1 MKRVL
6 VTGAGGLI
14 GTLLR
19 ERLGEQ
25 YDLRCLTL
33 LPESFPS
40 VVADVADLEAIAP
53 AFEGMDAVVH
63 LAALTAMNTTWDE
76 ALHSNVVGTRNVF
89 EAAMRASVPSVVVAS
104 SNHATGMVE
113 AEGMPGIYDLDDTR
127 TVAPGRPVR
136 PDSYYGLSKVLG
148 EAIGRYYA
156 DIHGVRAIM
165 LRLGWVMRN
174 DNPADPPI
182 SSDHKLTITGPPLTP
197 EEIRHRGRAIWLSH
211 RDCAEL
217 FRCALEA
224 EHIRYGIYYGISNNP
239 RQVYD
244 ISSTRRD
251 LGYAPR
257 DSAPRGLSMSIPA
270 T

>member
-1 MKRVL
+1 MKKRVL
-6 VTGAGGLI
+6 LTGAGGLI
-14 GTLLR
+14 GTLVR
-19 ERLGEQ
+19 ERLGEL
-25 YDLRCLTL
+25 YDFRCLTL
-33 LPESFPS
+33 LPEAFPS

-63 LAALTAMNTTWDE
+63 LAALTAMDTTWDD
-76 ALHSNVVGTRNVF
+76 ALRNNVVGTRNVF
-89 EAAMRASVPSVVVAS
+89 EAAVRAGVPSVVVAS

-127 TVAPGRPVR
+127 TVDPTSPVR

-174 DNPADPPI
+174 DDPANPPI
-182 SSDHKLTITGPPLTP
+182 SSDHKLTISSPPLTP
-197 EEIRHRGRAIWLSH
+197 DEIRLRGRAIWLSH

-224 EHIRYGIYYGISNNP
+224 EQIQYGIYYGISNNP

-251 LGYAPR
+251 LGYVPV
-257 DSAPRGLSMSIPA
+257 DSAPVGPA
-270 T
+270 TSPS